1 MRKTRTAILAA
12 ISTAIFWTPSAHAA
26 CSKNENGQ
34 LVISGNDPLSICRT
48 DAERII
54 YQVNDIGLCKA
65 LPEFTTSDGQ
75 LDSCESVLANEIS
88 IDLTAGSTQEALN
101 VVRPPNG
108 DYSYFYV
115 IIENEAQYQG
125 VAEYAQ
131 QILGGTETGEPG
143 SLQGRFCQ
151 APNYPVNLDHLHQ
164 SPNSYA
170 SHCTDTSPETKRL
183 STVRINN
190 FFATTFQPIM
200 SISESSSTVANFIPS
215 ADAYQN
221 FYLLDQEKRLAE
233 SSGDIAFML
242 SVIQKQNPITINNDT
257 EGLRIGFSLTDA
269 INAYTFDVNGTLF
282 VSQVVLNSRTVT
294 VNEQ

>member
-1 MRKTRTAILAA
+1 MERTRTTILAA
-12 ISTAIFWTPSAHAA
+12 ISTVIFLTTTAHAA
-26 CSKNENGQ
+26 CSKNEDGQ

-65 LPEFTTSDGQ
+65 LPEFTTSAGQ

-88 IDLTAGSTQEALN
+88 VDLTFGSTQEAVD

-115 IIENEAQYQG
+115 VIENEAQYQG

-131 QILGGTETGEPG
+131 QITGGTETGEPG
-143 SLQGRFCQ
+143 FLQGRFCQ
-151 APNYPVNLDHLHQ
+151 APNYPVNLDHMYQ

-170 SHCTDTSPETKRL
+170 SHCTDTDPEIKRL
-183 STVRINN
+183 STVRVNN
-190 FFATTFQPIM
+190 FFANTFQPIM
-200 SISESSSTVANFIPS
+200 SVPEASSTVANFTPS

-221 FYLLDQEKRLAE
+221 VYLLDQEKRLAE
-233 SSGDIAFML
+233 SSEDISFML
-242 SVIQKQNPITINNDT
+242 TVMQKQSPITINNET
-257 EGLRIGFSLTDA
+257 EGLRIGFNLTDA
-269 INAYTFDVNGTLF
+269 INAYTFDVNGTLL
-282 VSQVVLNSRTVT
+282 VSQVVLNGRTVT
-294 VNEQ
+294 VSEE